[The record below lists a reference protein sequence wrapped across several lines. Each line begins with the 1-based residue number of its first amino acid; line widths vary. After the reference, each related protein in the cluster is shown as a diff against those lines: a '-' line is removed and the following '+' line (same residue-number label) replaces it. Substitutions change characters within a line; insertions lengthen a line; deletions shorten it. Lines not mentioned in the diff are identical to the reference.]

1 MNPGGVGFANGGS
14 LVKEVVYDRETILTR
29 VGELAREIE
38 GVYSAEDRLL
48 LVGVLKGAFIFLS
61 DLARALRIPAQ
72 IDFISVSS
80 YGDGQVSSGRVR
92 IEQHPRMPVE
102 GRNVLLVEDI
112 VDSGITLDQVVSL
125 LLEWGAATVETC
137 ALLHKRIASP
147 DHEPRFV
154 GFDAPNVFLV
164 GYGLDHAEDFRHLPY
179 IASL

>member
-1 MNPGGVGFANGGS
+1 MSPGGVDAASGSS
-14 LVKEVVYDRETILTR
+14 LVKEVVYDEKTILAR
-29 VGELAREIE
+29 VTELAREIE
-38 GVYSAEDRLL
+38 DVYTAEDRLL

-61 DLARALRIPAQ
+61 DLARSLTIPVQ

-80 YGDGQVSSGRVR
+80 YGDDTVSSGTVR
-92 IEQHPRMPVE
+92 IEQYPRMPLG
-102 GRNVLLVEDI
+102 GRKVLLVEDI
-112 VDSGITLDQVVSL
+112 VDSGVTLDEVVSL
-125 LLEWGAATVETC
+125 LRERGAATVETC
-137 ALLHKRIASP
+137 ALLHKRIATP

>member
-1 MNPGGVGFANGGS
+1 MNRGGVGSADGS
-14 LVKEVVYDRETILTR
+14 LVKDVVYDRETIRTR
-29 VGELAREIE
+29 VTELAREIE
-38 GVYSAEDRLL
+38 GVYAAEDRLL

-61 DLARALRIPAQ
+61 DLARALTIPAQ

-80 YGDGQVSSGRVR
+80 YGDERVSSGRVR
-92 IEQHPRMPVE
+92 IEQHPRMSVE

-112 VDSGITLDQVVSL
+112 VDSGTTLDRVVSL
-125 LLEWGAATVETC
+125 LLERGAATVETC
-137 ALLHKRIASP
+137 ALLHKRIASS